1 MWRYTESIETRHICI
16 CQYLMSGGVLPIM
29 AYTWRLRQKGVAFSG
44 FRYMKSVVSVDK
56 KA

>member
-16 CQYLMSGGVLPIM
+16 CRYLMSGGVLPIM